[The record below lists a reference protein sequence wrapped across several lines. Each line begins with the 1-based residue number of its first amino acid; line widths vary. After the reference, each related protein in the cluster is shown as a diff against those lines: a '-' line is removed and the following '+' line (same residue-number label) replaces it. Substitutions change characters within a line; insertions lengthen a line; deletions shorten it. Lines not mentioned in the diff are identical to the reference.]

1 MGFSSLREIGRM
13 AIPLLAVALAG
24 CGGADPV
31 AGERYE
37 GPDRLFAILD
47 DNVATSETL
56 EKIVDIDHSRLAAAA
71 GSVMPPAKVL
81 LFSNPE
87 LEAQLL
93 ALNPLIAIDLPLRI
107 LAYEAMD
114 DREARVTFNSFDYLR
129 SRYGLVEEPGLTEMF
144 DKSMADALRGI
155 EPAQVRALPNDTMQP
170 DGIITLSSPY
180 DFEMTVERLATAI
193 DAQDD
198 TVWFGRVDFKAR
210 AKAQGVDIEPALL
223 LLFGGPEPGARAM
236 SEAPTLGLDAFCQK
250 LLIWEDESGA
260 VRVSFNDLL
269 ALAERQEV
277 SKNLALRVIN
287 RRLNSTFRAALES
300 E

>member
-56 EKIVDIDHSRLAAAA
+56 EKIVDIDHSRLAAKA

-114 DREARVTFNSFDYLR
+114 DREASVTFNSFYYLR
-129 SRYGLVEEPGLTEMF
+129 SRYGLVEEPGLRKMF

-155 EPAQVRALPNDTMQP
+155 EPAQVRPLPNDTMQP

-236 SEAPTLGLDAFCQK
+236 AEAPTLGLDAFCQK

-287 RRLNSTFRAALES
+287 HRLNSPFRAALAS